1 MRDGLK
7 IRIPGKIIHGLLAA
21 VIGLAAGWPFAHADD
36 RPAGGTE
43 YVVLTDLVEGDAYFA
58 AAQRLREY
66 RSARMIRFPSGELA
80 AARAP
85 LRQAQ
90 PLFVAV
96 VVRPETLDVN
106 FAYDVLELA
115 ITVDDDPFTDFAYGF
130 ITGATA
136 ADALGLVE
144 RTIRAE
150 GGAPP
155 TNGLLVA
162 FGPTST
168 PQADAGNAF
177 EWLPDWS
184 RKRLEHEPKGFP
196 RANLTDLARADVIRF
211 WGHGAPDGVDG
222 SLTRSDLDGL
232 DLRARVVFAGP
243 CFSAVTRRYYESPAC
258 SSKLEA
264 RNVAPGRS
272 LALAFLARGA
282 VAYFGA
288 LQEDR
293 CISAAQEMEHALT
306 SGLPVG
312 MTLKHTHD
320 RITMSQTNG
329 ALRLARFREGVCQTG
344 EGVQAQIQWAAA
356 RILLGDPAFRPFA
369 GAAATAVEASARVT
383 PSSLEVEAF
392 ITDPRIRTLFVN
404 PFRDDLCTCDTDNDT
419 VYARVRLPDG
429 MESIRGPARVDLPP
443 SLGRVGHGPVIW
455 KEEIWDGHRLLH
467 VQLDFKHGGM
477 LDGATNAT
485 VRFAMDV
492 AENSLLT
499 E

>member
-1 MRDGLK
+1 MNRKAFHVRILRILRGRRHRSGVTALDG
-7 IRIPGKIIHGLLAA
+7 
-21 VIGLAAGWPFAHADD
+21 
-36 RPAGGTE
+36 
-43 YVVLTDLVEGDAYFA
+43 
-58 AAQRLREY
+58 
-66 RSARMIRFPSGELA
+66 
-80 AARAP
+80 
-85 LRQAQ
+85 
-90 PLFVAV
+90 
-96 VVRPETLDVN
+96 
-106 FAYDVLELA
+106 
-115 ITVDDDPFTDFAYGF
+115 
-130 ITGATA
+130 
-136 ADALGLVE
+136 
-144 RTIRAE
+144 
-150 GGAPP
+150 
-155 TNGLLVA
+155 
-162 FGPTST
+162 
-168 PQADAGNAF
+168 
-177 EWLPDWS
+177 
-184 RKRLEHEPKGFP
+184 
-196 RANLTDLARADVIRF
+196 
-211 WGHGAPDGVDG
+211 DG
-222 SLTRSDLDGL
+222 SLTRSIWTTRPAGARGL
-232 DLRARVVFAGP
+232 WPDPAFRPSRVVITNRRLFIEMEAGTGPWPFARAGVSP
-243 CFSAVTRRYYESPAC
+243 EEPSPYRR
-258 SSKLEA
+258 
-264 RNVAPGRS
+264 
-272 LALAFLARGA
+272 
-282 VAYFGA
+282 

-492 AENSLLT
+492 AENSC
-499 E
+499 